1 MANTTTLMIK
11 KKKRTGMKLSIVAIM
26 SLLTFSVS
34 HASEATVEPLSK
46 ETVKLLS
53 KESVTK
59 ALHESV
65 QQRVK
70 VGKITQWYTR
80 NGMKVLYQ
88 QADSLPM
95 IDFRLIFDA
104 GGARDG
110 SFKSDSGEVLAGL
123 AKLTNGLIFEGTPE
137 LSANQIAEQFASLGV
152 EYGNGSYRDMAIV
165 NLRTLS
171 YEKQR
176 DNALEL
182 LTKILSTTSFPEEAL
197 QRESARMLVALDYA
211 DQTPSKKASRFFYE
225 SLYKKHPYGTPP
237 DGNRESLKSIQQKD
251 LIAYYKQFYVAKNVV
266 LAIVGD
272 LTEAQAQA
280 YAEQI
285 SSALPEGKKVAPLPS
300 ASQSPEAIVIRENH
314 PSTQTTVLMGQPVL
328 KRGDKDLYA
337 LYVGNHILGGSG
349 FSARLM
355 KEVRV
360 KRGLTYSIGS
370 YLVPMHAQGPY
381 QFRFTTKQ
389 SSTEEAI
396 KLVEENLKQFI
407 EEGPTKAELEDAK
420 LNITGSFPLRQASNK
435 DIVENL
441 AVIGFYG
448 LPLDYLDQYNAHVEA
463 ITLEQIKSAFK
474 RRVHPGKMAT
484 IIVGPDVEESAQE
497 GKAEKAQADNASPSS
512 SALDKESSDKGSA

>member
-1 MANTTTLMIK
+1 MTTIK
-11 KKKRTGMKLSIVAIM
+11 RINRL
-26 SLLTFSVS
+26 SLLTIAILILIMTSVS
-34 HASEATVEPLSK
+34 SAGETSAEEVTK
-46 ETVKLLS
+46 ET
-53 KESVTK
+53 
-59 ALHESV
+59 V

-70 VGKITQWYTR
+70 VGKITQWFTS

-88 QADSLPM
+88 QAESLPM

-110 SFKSDSGEVLAGL
+110 GFKSDNGAVLAGL
-123 AKLTNGLIFEGTPE
+123 AKLTNGLIFEGTTE
-137 LSANQIAEQFASLGV
+137 LSADQIAEQFASMGV
-152 EYGNGSYRDMAIV
+152 EYGNGSYRDMAII

-171 YEKQR
+171 YEQQR
-176 DNALEL
+176 DSGLAL
-182 LTKILSTTSFPEEAL
+182 LTKILATASFPDEAL

-211 DQTPSKKASRFFYE
+211 DQTPAKKASRFFYE
-225 SLYKKHPYGTPP
+225 SLYKTHPYGTPP
-237 DGNRESLKSIQQKD
+237 EGNRESLKAIQQKD
-251 LIAYYKQFYVAKNVV
+251 LLAYYKQFYVAKNVV
-266 LAIVGD
+266 LAMVGD
-272 LTEAQAQA
+272 LTEAQAHD
-280 YAEQI
+280 YAEKI
-285 SSALPEGKKVAPLPS
+285 SSAMPAGEKAAGLPS
-300 ASQSPEAIVIRENH
+300 ASQNPEAIVIRKNH

-381 QFRFTTKQ
+381 QFSFTTKK

-396 KLVEENLKQFI
+396 KLVDENLQQFI
-407 EEGPTKAELEDAK
+407 EQGPTQEELDNAR

-441 AVIGFYG
+441 AVIGFYD
-448 LPLDYLDQYNAHVEA
+448 LPLDYLDKY
-463 ITLEQIKSAFK
+463 
-474 RRVHPGKMAT
+474 
-484 IIVGPDVEESAQE
+484 
-497 GKAEKAQADNASPSS
+497 
-512 SALDKESSDKGSA
+512 

>member
-1 MANTTTLMIK
+1 MIRIK
-11 KKKRTGMKLSIVAIM
+11 KITGLSLLTIAVM
-26 SLLTFSVS
+26 SLLSIS
-34 HASEATVEPLSK
+34 ISSASEAPAK
-46 ETVKLLS
+46 
-53 KESVTK
+53 
-59 ALHESV
+59 ESV

-70 VGKITQWYTR
+70 VGKITQWFTS

-110 SFKSDSGEVLAGL
+110 NFKSDNGTVLAGL
-123 AKLTNGLIFEGTPE
+123 AKLTNGLIFEGTSD
-137 LSANQIAEQFASLGV
+137 LSADQIAEQFASLGV
-152 EYGNGSYRDMAIV
+152 QYGNGSYRDMAIV

-171 YEKQR
+171 YQQQR
-176 DNALEL
+176 DSALEL
-182 LTKILSTTSFPEEAL
+182 LTKILATASFPDEAL

-211 DQTPSKKASRFFYE
+211 DQTPSKKASRLFYE
-225 SLYKKHPYGTPP
+225 SLYKSHPYGTPP
-237 DGNRESLKSIQQKD
+237 EGNRQSLKVIQQKD
-251 LIAYYKQFYVAKNVV
+251 LVAYYKQFYVAKNVV

-272 LTEAQAQA
+272 LTEVQAQD
-280 YAEQI
+280 YAEKI
-285 SSALPEGKKVAPLPS
+285 STALPVGEKAAQLPS
-300 ASQSPEAIVIRENH
+300 ASQNSEAIVIRENH

-328 KRGDKDLYA
+328 KRGDEDLYA

-381 QFRFTTKQ
+381 QFSFTTKK
-389 SSTEEAI
+389 SSTEEAL
-396 KLVEENLKQFI
+396 KLVEENLQQFI
-407 EEGPTKAELEDAK
+407 EQGPTKEELDEAK

-441 AVIGFYG
+441 AVIGFYE
-448 LPLDYLDQYNAHVEA
+448 LPLDYLDKFISNVEA
-463 ITLEQIKSAFK
+463 VTVDQIKDAFQ
-474 RRVHPGKMAT
+474 RRVHPDKMVT
-484 IIVGPDVEESAQE
+484 VVVGRHDP
-497 GKAEKAQADNASPSS
+497 G
-512 SALDKESSDKGSA
+512 

>member
-1 MANTTTLMIK
+1 
-11 KKKRTGMKLSIVAIM
+11 
-26 SLLTFSVS
+26 
-34 HASEATVEPLSK
+34 
-46 ETVKLLS
+46 
-53 KESVTK
+53 
-59 ALHESV
+59 
-65 QQRVK
+65 
-70 VGKITQWYTR
+70 
-80 NGMKVLYQ
+80 MKVLYQ
-88 QADSLPM
+88 QAESLPM

-104 GGARDG
+104 GAARDG
-110 SFKSDSGEVLAGL
+110 SFKSDNGEVLAGL

-176 DNALEL
+176 DTALEL

-225 SLYKKHPYGTPP
+225 SLYKAHPYGTPP
-237 DGNRESLKSIQQKD
+237 DGNRESLKSIKQKD
-251 LIAYYKQFYVAKNVV
+251 LVAYYKQFYVAKNVV

-280 YAEQI
+280 YAEKI
-285 SSALPEGKKVAPLPS
+285 SSALPEGNKVAPLPS
-300 ASQSPEAIVIRENH
+300 ASQNPEAIVIRENH

-328 KRGDKDLYA
+328 KRGDIDLYA

-370 YLVPMHAQGPY
+370 YLIPMHAQGPY
-381 QFRFTTKQ
+381 QFSFTTKQ
-389 SSTEEAI
+389 SSTDEAI
-396 KLVEENLKQFI
+396 KLVEENLQQFI
-407 EEGPTKAELEDAK
+407 AKGPTKEELEDAK

-441 AVIGFYG
+441 AVIGFYE
-448 LPLDYLDQYNAHVEA
+448 LPLDYLDQYNANIEA
-463 ITLEQIKSAFK
+463 ITLEQIQSAFK
-474 RRVHPGKMAT
+474 RRVHPDKMVT
-484 IIVGPDVEESAQE
+484 IIVGPDVEKSTPESQTEQHQVDNNSARNATFDNGAS
-497 GKAEKAQADNASPSS
+497 GKK
-512 SALDKESSDKGSA
+512 SA

>member
-1 MANTTTLMIK
+1 MIRTEQTVNIRLFNRLIMVVILM
-11 KKKRTGMKLSIVAIM
+11 
-26 SLLTFSVS
+26 LLVVSFS
-34 HASEATVEPLSK
+34 HANEI
-46 ETVKLLS
+46 
-53 KESVTK
+53 
-59 ALHESV
+59 V
-65 QQRVK
+65 QGLENKNGQQNDQKRVK
-70 VGKITQWYTR
+70 VGKITQWYTS

-88 QADSLPM
+88 QAESLPM

-110 SFKSDSGEVLAGL
+110 SFKSDNGAVLEGL
-123 AKLTNGLIFEGTPE
+123 AKLTNGLIFEGTTE
-137 LSANQIAEQFASLGV
+137 LSADQIAEQFASLGV
-152 EYGNGSYRDMAIV
+152 EYGNGSYRDMAVV

-176 DNALEL
+176 DSALDL
-182 LTKILSTTSFPEEAL
+182 LTKILATASFPEEAL

-211 DQTPSKKASRFFYE
+211 DQTPAKKASRFFYE
-225 SLYKKHPYGTPP
+225 SLYKSHPYGTAPE
-237 DGNRESLKSIQQKD
+237 GNRESLKVIQQKD
-251 LIAYYKQFYVAKNVV
+251 LVAYYKQFYVAKNVV

-280 YAEQI
+280 YAEKI
-285 SSALPEGKKVAPLPS
+285 STALPAGEKVAALPS
-300 ASQSPEAIVIRENH
+300 ASQNSEAIVIRENH

-328 KRGDKDLYA
+328 KRGDEDLYA

-381 QFRFTTKQ
+381 QFSFTTKK

-407 EEGPTKAELEDAK
+407 ENGPTQEELEDAK
-420 LNITGSFPLRQASNK
+420 LNITGSFPLRQTSNK

-441 AVIGFYG
+441 AVIGFYD
-448 LPLDYLDQYNAHVEA
+448 LPLDYLEKYNSHIEA
-463 ITLEQIKSAFK
+463 ITLEQVKSAYQ
-474 RRVHPGKMAT
+474 RRVHPDKMTT
-484 IIVGPDVEESAQE
+484 IIVGPDVEKSTDEE
-497 GKAEKAQADNASPSS
+497 KAESVSVNDVQSS
-512 SALDKESSDKGSA
+512 NSKPTKGTVLEESKG

>member
-1 MANTTTLMIK
+1 MKITRLSLFTLIIS
-11 KKKRTGMKLSIVAIM
+11 TLLSLSIHANEAASNLASLAKEAI
-26 SLLTFSVS
+26 
-34 HASEATVEPLSK
+34 K
-46 ETVKLLS
+46 EVPQ
-53 KESVTK
+53 E
-59 ALHESV
+59 
-65 QQRVK
+65 RVK
-70 VGKITQWYTR
+70 VGKITQWFTT

-95 IDFRLIFDA
+95 VDFRLIFDA
-104 GGARDG
+104 GAARDG
-110 SFKSDSGEVLAGL
+110 NFKSADGIVLAGL
-123 AKLTNGLIFEGTPE
+123 AKLTNGLIFEGTKD
-137 LSANQIAEQFASLGV
+137 LSADQIADQFASMGV

-171 YEKQR
+171 YKKQC
-176 DNALEL
+176 DGALEL
-182 LTKILSTTSFPEEAL
+182 LTKVLANASFPEEAL

-225 SLYKKHPYGTPP
+225 SLYKTHPYGTPP
-237 DGNRESLKSIQQKD
+237 GGNRESLKMIQQKD
-251 LIAYYKQFYVAKNVV
+251 LLAYYKKFYVTKNVV
-266 LAIVGD
+266 LAVVGD
-272 LTEAQAQA
+272 LTEEQAIE

-285 SSALPEGKKVAPLPS
+285 SFALPEGQKAAELP
-300 ASQSPEAIVIRENH
+300 AAKQSSKTIVVRENH

-370 YLVPMHAQGPY
+370 YLVSMHAEGPY
-381 QFRFTTKQ
+381 QFSFTTKK

-396 KLVEENLKQFI
+396 KLVEENLKTFI
-407 EEGPTKAELEDAK
+407 EQGPTKEELDDAK

-441 AVIGFYG
+441 AVIGFYN
-448 LPLDYLDQYNAHVEA
+448 LPLDYLDKYNANVEA
-463 ITLEQIKSAFK
+463 VTLEQIKSAYK
-474 RRVHPGKMAT
+474 RRVHPENMAT
-484 IIVGPDVEESAQE
+484 IIVGPDVENE
-497 GKAEKAQADNASPSS
+497 GS
-512 SALDKESSDKGSA
+512 

>member
-1 MANTTTLMIK
+1 MITSMTRIMTGIK
-11 KKKRTGMKLSIVAIM
+11 KITALSLLTIAVM
-26 SLLTFSVS
+26 SLLSIS
-34 HASEATVEPLSK
+34 ISSASEVSAK
-46 ETVKLLS
+46 
-53 KESVTK
+53 
-59 ALHESV
+59 ESV

-70 VGKITQWYTR
+70 VGKITQWFTS

-110 SFKSDSGEVLAGL
+110 NFKSDNGTVLAGL
-123 AKLTNGLIFEGTPE
+123 AKLTNGLIFEGTSD
-137 LSANQIAEQFASLGV
+137 LSADQIAEQFASLGV

-171 YEKQR
+171 YQQQR
-176 DNALEL
+176 DSALEL
-182 LTKILSTTSFPEEAL
+182 LTKILATASFPEEAL

-211 DQTPSKKASRFFYE
+211 DQTPSKKASRLFYE
-225 SLYKKHPYGTPP
+225 SLYKSHPYGTPP
-237 DGNRESLKSIQQKD
+237 AGNRQSLKVIQQND
-251 LIAYYKQFYVAKNVV
+251 LVAYYKQFYVAKNVV

-272 LTEAQAQA
+272 LTEAQAQD
-280 YAEQI
+280 YAEKI
-285 SSALPEGKKVAPLPS
+285 STALPVGEKAAQLPS
-300 ASQSPEAIVIRENH
+300 ASQNSEAIVIRENH

-328 KRGDKDLYA
+328 KRGDEDLYA

-381 QFRFTTKQ
+381 QFSFTTKK
-389 SSTEEAI
+389 SSTEEAL
-396 KLVEENLKQFI
+396 KLVEENLQQFI
-407 EEGPTKAELEDAK
+407 EQGPTKEELDEAK

-441 AVIGFYG
+441 AVIGFYE
-448 LPLDYLDQYNAHVEA
+448 LPLDYLDKYNAHIEA
-463 ITLEQIKSAFK
+463 VTLEQIKSAYK
-474 RRVHPGKMAT
+474 RRVHPEKMVT
-484 IIVGPDVEESAQE
+484 IIVGPDVETLS
-497 GKAEKAQADNASPSS
+497 GKAQAD
-512 SALDKESSDKGSA
+512 EGTVDKGTVDKGKVLEESKG

>member
-1 MANTTTLMIK
+1 MTNITTHMTK
-11 KKKRTGMKLSIVAIM
+11 KTKQTGINLSILAIL
-26 SLLTFSVS
+26 SLLSFSVS
-34 HASEATVEPLSK
+34 HANEKTVEPLSK
-46 ETVKLLS
+46 E
-53 KESVTK
+53 SVAK
-59 ALHESV
+59 ALHESTLK
-65 QQRVK
+65 RIK
-70 VGKITQWYTR
+70 VGKIIQWYTT

-88 QADSLPM
+88 QAETLPM

-110 SFKSDSGEVLAGL
+110 SFKSDNGEVLAGL

-152 EYGNGSYRDMAIV
+152 EYGNGSYRDMAVV

-176 DNALEL
+176 NNALEL
-182 LTKILSTTSFPEEAL
+182 LTKILATASFPKEAL
-197 QRESARMLVALDYA
+197 ERESARMLVALDYA

-225 SLYKKHPYGTPP
+225 SLYKSHPYGTPP
-237 DGNRESLKSIQQKD
+237 DGNRQSLKAIQQKD
-251 LIAYYKQFYVAKNVV
+251 LVAYYKQFYVAKNVV

-272 LTEAQAQA
+272 LTEEQAQD
-280 YAEQI
+280 YAEKI
-285 SSALPEGKKVAPLPS
+285 SSALPEGEKVVPLPP
-300 ASQSPEAIVIRENH
+300 ASQNPEAVVIRENH

-370 YLVPMHAQGPY
+370 YLIPMHAQGPY
-381 QFRFTTKQ
+381 QFSFTTKQ
-389 SSTEEAI
+389 SSTNEAI

-407 EEGPTKAELEDAK
+407 EQGPSKEELEDAK

-441 AVIGFYG
+441 AVIGFYD
-448 LPLDYLDQYNAHVEA
+448 LPLDYLEQYNAHIEA
-463 ITLEQIKSAFK
+463 ITLEQIKSAYK
-474 RRVHPGKMAT
+474 RRVHPEKMAT
-484 IIVGPDVEESAQE
+484 IIVGPEVAESVQD
-497 GKAEKAQADNASPSS
+497 GKTEKAQVDNEAPSS
-512 SALDKESSDKGSA
+512 NALDKG